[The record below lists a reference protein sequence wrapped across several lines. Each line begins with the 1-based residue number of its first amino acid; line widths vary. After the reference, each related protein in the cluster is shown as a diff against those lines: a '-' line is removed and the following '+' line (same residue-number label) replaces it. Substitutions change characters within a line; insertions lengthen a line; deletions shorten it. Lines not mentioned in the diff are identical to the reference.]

1 MFYAEKCL
9 KHLKNRLV
17 ARVWPECSEQREE
30 CYMKLERETIQGL
43 GSHSEF
49 RFHPMYSGRLL
60 GALSREVMR
69 TDLLLRNFA

>member
-49 RFHPMYSGRLL
+49 RFHPM
-60 GALSREVMR
+60 
-69 TDLLLRNFA
+69 